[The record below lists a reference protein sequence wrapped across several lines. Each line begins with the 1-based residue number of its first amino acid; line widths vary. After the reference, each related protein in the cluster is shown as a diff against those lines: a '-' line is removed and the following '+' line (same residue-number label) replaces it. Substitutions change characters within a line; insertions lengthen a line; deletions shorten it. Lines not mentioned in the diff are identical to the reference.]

1 MKAGPKTI
9 ISWREW
15 VSFPDL
21 GVEAIKVKVDTGA
34 RTSSIHA
41 FRIKEFTQDGELYV
55 KFLLHPLQKKKR
67 PELVCTAR
75 VADKRV
81 ITSSNGERQRRII
94 IVTTLNMAG
103 DRWPIEISLA
113 ARDQMSFRALLGRE
127 AIRGRF
133 LVNPAGSYK
142 LENLDMKGKKL

>member
-1 MKAGPKTI
+1 MRVGRKTI

-15 VSFPDL
+15 VSLPDL
-21 GVEAIKVKVDTGA
+21 GVDAIKVKVDTGA

-41 FRIKEFTQDGELYV
+41 FRIREFEQDGENYV
-55 KFLLHPLQKKKR
+55 RFMLHPLQKKRK
-67 PELVCTAR
+67 PELICTAR

-94 IVTTLNMAG
+94 IVTTLKMAG
-103 DRWPIEISLA
+103 KSWPIEVSLA

-142 LENLDMKGKKL
+142 LGYPDGEGK